1 MKKYYSFCKCN
12 ICIDAPLFFHENAE
26 WSLFETE
33 ACQPDVG
40 IYCKRCSK
48 LPKPEGDYL
57 GKNGDAHAYSNSTR
71 VYRHVKMG
79 TDNGAV
85 TLFDYAD
92 PSVSETFIGEANYHI
107 MTDSRLIWN
116 SISMQQIMLANS
128 TLFFHSSF
136 IEYKGRGILF
146 SAPCGT
152 GKSTQAA
159 LWEKH
164 RDAEIINGDKAGV
177 TLHNGLFYACGIPI
191 CGTSG
196 ICKNKTLPLG
206 AIVLLGQAK
215 HNTVT
220 QIVGVQAL
228 SELLKNI
235 YLDFLVP
242 EERIICIDL
251 LEKLIES
258 VPVYRLLC
266 TPDEN
271 AVEALEKALMNGGVF
286 DE

>member
-1 MKKYYSFCKCN
+1 MRKYYSFCECN
-12 ICIDAPLFFHENAE
+12 ICIDAPLFFHDNAE

-33 ACQPDVG
+33 ACPSDIG
-40 IYCKRCSK
+40 IYCRMCDE
-48 LPKPEGDYL
+48 LPEPDGEYL
-57 GKNGDAHAYSNSTR
+57 GKSGDTLAHSNGSR
-71 VYRHVKMG
+71 IYRHVKMG

-85 TLFDYAD
+85 TLLDYAN
-92 PSVSETFIGEANYHI
+92 PSMSETYVRKSNYHV

-116 SISMQQIMLANS
+116 SVSIPQILLARDV
-128 TLFFHSSF
+128 LFFHSSF

-164 RDAEIINGDKAGV
+164 RGAEVINGDKAGV
-177 TLHNGLFYACGIPI
+177 VIKNSSAYACGIPI

-215 HNTVT
+215 QNTVT
-220 QIVGVQAL
+220 RISGVDAI
-228 SELLKNI
+228 SSLLGNV

-242 EERIICIDL
+242 EERIMCIDL
-251 LEKLIES
+251 LEKLVENI
-258 VPVYRLLC
+258 PVYRFDC

-271 AVEALEKALMNGGVF
+271 AVIALENALRNGGLF